1 MCLTYQEW
9 CISLIRS
16 AWWTQW
22 QNLILTQ
29 ITSFDLD
36 QSRPS
41 WVWSAPM
48 DRIKPGCSEN
58 HADHTSYDQLH
69 KIQITQV
76 KQCNIML
83 TCKPSKLTEITPHN
97 HSNAPVLRTGAPKIT
112 LDIQVIALI
121 HLFHTLDISFVMVF
135 NKNIHLGA
143 IFFK

>member
-1 MCLTYQEW
+1 MCLTHQEW

-41 WVWSAPM
+41 WVWSASM
-48 DRIKPGCSEN
+48 DRITIGCSEN

-69 KIQITQV
+69 KIQITHRWS
-76 KQCNIML
+76 IML
-83 TCKPSKLTEITPHN
+83 TGKPSKLTEITPHN

-121 HLFHTLDISFVMVF
+121 HLFHTLDTSFVMVF
-135 NKNIHLGA
+135 NKNIHLGS
-143 IFFK
+143 IFSSK